1 MFKKTVVLT
10 LSLISSAA
18 IAQVAA
24 TLPVVGPLVTGIAN
38 GLTVLPTTPGTGAL
52 GITALTNGAD
62 GSGVGQTLGLG
73 LGGGQTPDIIGQQ
86 LNNRLVTPLVGLDG
100 NNGALAVGAV
110 NGNNTTN
117 AGPGGLAAVAALSGN
132 DNANGGAIS
141 AGIIN
146 GNNTGNGNLI
156 GLGVLSGSGS
166 GTASEG
172 LGVGVLNTGDPL
184 SITAGGQ
191 SAGLNTI
198 TSQAQSSIPATPL
211 LPGIQ
216 VGGSEVTTSNPAL
229 NAGVLA
235 GNNAGNGGAIGV
247 AVLSGDNT
255 AQSSGLGV
263 GVLNGSNSGSGE
275 IAAGVLNGSN
285 SGNGNTLG
293 AGVLNGND
301 SGNGGVIGGGVL
313 NGSGSGNGGTL
324 GAGVLNEGNSGNGGV
339 VGGGVLNGPGS
350 GNGGTVGV
358 GVANGANTSGG
369 NGGGDGSNSP
379 GNNGTGNQS
388 DEEGDKLCP
397 ASDQK
402 KNRSSKLKETC
413 VPKVKVAQKN

>member
-1 MFKKTVVLT
+1 MFKKTAVLT
-10 LSLISSAA
+10 LTLISSAA
-18 IAQVAA
+18 IAQMAA
-24 TLPVVGPLVTGIAN
+24 TVPVVGPLVTGIAS
-38 GLTVLPTTPGTGAL
+38 GLGSALPTTPGTGAL

-100 NNGALAVGAV
+100 NNGAVAVGAV

-117 AGPGGLAAVAALSGN
+117 AGPGGIASVAALSGN

-146 GNNTGNGNLI
+146 GDNTGNGTLV
-156 GLGVLSGSGS
+156 GLGVLSGTDSGQS
-166 GTASEG
+166 STG

-184 SITAGGQ
+184 SISAGGN
-191 SAGLNTI
+191 SAGLSTL

-216 VGGSEVTTSNPAL
+216 VGGNQVTTSNPAL

-235 GNNAGNGGAIGV
+235 GDNAGSGGAIGL

-255 AQSSGLGV
+255 AQSSGAGV
-263 GVLNGSNSGSGE
+263 GVLNGSNSGSGQ
-275 IAAGVLNGSN
+275 IAAGALNGDNSGNGTAIGAGVLNGDKSGNGGIAGAGVLNGS
-285 SGNGNTLG
+285 
-293 AGVLNGND
+293 D
-301 SGNGGVIGGGVL
+301 
-313 NGSGSGNGGTL
+313 SGNGGTL
-324 GAGVLNEGNSGNGGV
+324 GGGVLNGDKSGNGGV
-339 VGGGVLNGPGS
+339 VGAGALNGSDS

-358 GVANGANTSGG
+358 GAANGSNG
-369 NGGGDGSNSP
+369 NGSNGDGA

-388 DEEGDKLCP
+388 EEEGNKLC
-397 ASDQK
+397 SIGDQK
-402 KNRSSKLKETC
+402 KSRSGKAKEAC